1 MELSINSQLFK
12 KLFLEQISK
21 ISDSAVVNLSDNK
34 LKCLACTPDNSV
46 ILSIEFPVEQSNND
60 TPITLNIG
68 DIKKLIRAIDC
79 IDNEKATFQLHN
91 NNLTYKD
98 KNIQFKYHLLE
109 NGIIPQPK
117 INTQKLDKL
126 EFDSKFVLQDKSLN
140 EIIKASTF
148 STDSNKIY
156 LSSEAN
162 ILKGNLTDMTRFNID
177 SFETIV
183 SDKFEGSKIQ
193 NLCLNFEVF
202 RILSTGK
209 FNELKCQISSK
220 IGVVLFSFEN
230 NIITTKYI
238 VSALTK

>member
-1 MELSINSQLFK
+1 MELSINSQQFK

-21 ISDSAVVNLSDNK
+21 ISDSAVVVLNEKKIS
-34 LKCLACTPDNSV
+34 CLTCTPDNSV
-46 ILSIEFPVEQSNND
+46 ILSIDFPVEAVTSSL
-60 TPITLNIG
+60 PVTLNIG

-79 IDNEKATFQLHN
+79 IDKEKVTLQLHN

-98 KNIQFKYHLLE
+98 NNIQFKYHLLE

-117 INTQKLDKL
+117 INVDKLNKL
-126 EFDSKFVLQDKSLN
+126 EFDSTFTLTDRTLN
-140 EIIKASTF
+140 DVIKASTF

-156 LSSEAN
+156 LTSEDN
-162 ILKGNLTDMTRFNID
+162 VIKGNLTDKTRFNID
-177 SFETIV
+177 CFETIV
-183 SDKFEGSKIQ
+183 SDKFEGTKIQ
-193 NLCLNFEVF
+193 DLCLNFEVF

-220 IGVVLFSFEN
+220 LGVVLFSFQN
-230 NIITTKYI
+230 NILTTKFI

>member
-21 ISDSAVVNLSDNK
+21 ISDSAVIVLNNNK
-34 LKCLACTPDNSV
+34 VSCLTCTPDNTV
-46 ILSIEFPVEQSNND
+46 ILSIDFPIEVSSD
-60 TPITLNIG
+60 TLPTTLNVG
-68 DIKKLIRAIDC
+68 DIKKLIRAVDC
-79 IDNEKATFQLHN
+79 IDKEKAALTLHN

-117 INTQKLDKL
+117 INVEKLNKL
-126 EFDSKFVLQDKSLN
+126 EFDSTFTLQDKTLN

-156 LSSEAN
+156 LTSYDN
-162 ILKGNLTDMTRFNID
+162 VLKGNLTDMTRFNID
-177 SFETIV
+177 SFETII
-183 SDKFEGSKIQ
+183 SEKFEGAKIQ

-202 RILSTGK
+202 RIISTGK

-220 IGVVLFSFEN
+220 LGVVLFSFQN

>member
-12 KLFLEQISK
+12 KLFLEQIGK
-21 ISDSAVVNLSDNK
+21 ISDSAVVTLSENK
-34 LKCLACTPDNSV
+34 LKCLTCTPDNSV
-46 ILSIEFPVEQSNND
+46 ILSIEFPVEPNAHTS
-60 TPITLNIG
+60 PIVLNIG
-68 DIKKLIRAIDC
+68 DIKKLIRAVDC
-79 IDNEKATFQLHN
+79 IDKEKVTLQLHN

-117 INTQKLDKL
+117 INVEKLNKL
-126 EFDSKFVLQDKSLN
+126 EFDSTFILQDKTLN

-156 LSSEAN
+156 LTSEN
-162 ILKGNLTDMTRFNID
+162 NTLKGNLTDMTRFNID

-220 IGVVLFSFEN
+220 LGVVLFSFEN

>member
-1 MELSINSQLFK
+1 MELSINNQLFK
-12 KLFLEQISK
+12 KLFLEQIGK
-21 ISDSAVVNLSDNK
+21 ISDSAVVTLSDSK
-34 LKCLACTPDNSV
+34 LRCLTCTPDNTV
-46 ILSIEFPVEQSNND
+46 ILSIEFTVDQNIQIAP
-60 TPITLNIG
+60 TTLNIG

-79 IDNEKATFQLHN
+79 IDKDKVTFQLHN

-117 INTQKLDKL
+117 INIEKLNKL
-126 EFDSKFVLQDKSLN
+126 EFDSTFVLQDRTLN
-140 EIIKASTF
+140 DIIKASTF

-156 LSSEAN
+156 LTSENN
-162 ILKGNLTDMTRFNID
+162 ILKGNLTDMTRYNID
-177 SFETIV
+177 SFETII
-183 SDKFEGSKIQ
+183 SDNFEGSKIQ

-220 IGVVLFSFEN
+220 LGVVLFSFEN

>member
-21 ISDSAVVNLSDNK
+21 ISDSAVVVLNNNRVS
-34 LKCLACTPDNSV
+34 CLTCTPDNTV
-46 ILSIEFPVEQSNND
+46 ILSIDFPIEVSSD
-60 TPITLNIG
+60 TLPITLNVG
-68 DIKKLIRAIDC
+68 DIKKLIRAVDC
-79 IDNEKATFQLHN
+79 IDKEKATLTLHN

-117 INTQKLDKL
+117 INIEKLNKL
-126 EFDSKFVLQDKSLN
+126 EFDSTFVLQDKTLN

-156 LSSEAN
+156 LTSQDN
-162 ILKGNLTDMTRFNID
+162 VLKGNLTDMTRFNID
-177 SFETIV
+177 SFETVI
-183 SDKFEGSKIQ
+183 SDKFEGAKIQ

-202 RILSTGK
+202 RIISTGK

-220 IGVVLFSFEN
+220 LGVVLFSFQN